1 MFQWNFIIFYYL
13 QRSFRF
19 SGSTVDFHS
28 MQTHLIFIKVTKK
41 LCRFCF
47 ANTSFWRR
55 KKYTHT
61 SNCVSW
67 TISHKV
73 NLKRIVS
80 KAAETAEWLERKS
93 QKEPS
98 GIHWMMQVKKKS
110 QSCLFPLRIFI
121 SFSVLF
127 LYLLAGSSSVVHSV
141 SVQCAPSHMDCYCEH
156 CTNSELLNFVT
167 VLWLHHHKTWLTMF
181 ISHTFHWLTVLFV
194 YLFNSETFTNKT
206 LRDFVVGFF
215 GFK

>member
-1 MFQWNFIIFYYL
+1 MTREKKPKRAKWNSL
-13 QRSFRF
+13 NDA
-19 SGSTVDFHS
+19 G
-28 MQTHLIFIKVTKK
+28 
-41 LCRFCF
+41 
-47 ANTSFWRR
+47 
-55 KKYTHT
+55 
-61 SNCVSW
+61 
-67 TISHKV
+67 
-73 NLKRIVS
+73 
-80 KAAETAEWLERKS
+80 E
-93 QKEPS
+93 
-98 GIHWMMQVKKKS
+98 KKS

-141 SVQCAPSHMDCYCEH
+141 SVQCAPGHMDCYCEH
-156 CTNSELLNFVT
+156 CANSELLNFVT